1 MTGYKQRLSQ
11 RGRPLSLLDNTLG
24 KRGVLQA
31 RTPSGYVGNEPTNK
45 GNEPYHRNGVGVI
58 LDKKFNRAVVNVVPV
73 PDWNLLIQLSGK
85 PITINIIQ
93 RCAPTAGKLIKGL
106 EGCYKELVKVTTVT
120 IKEKQDLTFIMGDF
134 NAKLCQGSVG
144 PNCRAWAG

>member
-1 MTGYKQRLSQ
+1 MPRNRRVLVIRLL
-11 RGRPLSLLDNTLG
+11 GLSEVRWSGSGTTKTLN
-24 KRGVLQA
+24 KTLCY
-31 RTPSGYVGNEPTNK
+31 SGS
-45 GNEPYHRNGVGVI
+45 NEPYHRNGVGVI